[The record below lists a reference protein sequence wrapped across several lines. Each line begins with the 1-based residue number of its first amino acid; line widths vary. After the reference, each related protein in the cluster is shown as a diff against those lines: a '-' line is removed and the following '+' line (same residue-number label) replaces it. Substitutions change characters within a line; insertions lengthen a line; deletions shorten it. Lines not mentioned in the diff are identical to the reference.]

1 MTTYDRIKALCDNL
15 NISISSLEKTLN
27 FSNGYFGKMRTSKS
41 GATIDKMQK
50 VADYFG
56 VSLDYLVNGGYYVN
70 EDTAKKAQEL
80 FDQPG
85 MRILFDA
92 AKDSKPEDLQ
102 KAADFL
108 KAVKAME
115 LRLDDDN
122 GS

>member
-115 LRLDDDN
+115 LRLDNDD
-122 GS
+122 S